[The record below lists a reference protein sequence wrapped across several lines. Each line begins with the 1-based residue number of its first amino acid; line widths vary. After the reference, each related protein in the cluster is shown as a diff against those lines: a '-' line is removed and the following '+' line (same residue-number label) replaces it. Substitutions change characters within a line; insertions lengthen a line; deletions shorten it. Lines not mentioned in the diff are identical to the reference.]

1 MTSGSSPTGLHDAPV
16 SSSEDDASTRDFAG
30 AAPRIFPTTSRTN
43 ALEHRDSINRIEA
56 RFLDELGNPVGTWE
70 GLLAGPISEEARR
83 DVLKDLEWIRRRVEA
98 LPPIKP
104 SESHPTD
111 PSRPTEAS
119 EKFCI
124 RIAVC
129 LFCRALYVASAP
141 KCPSCNGISSTRWVL
156 EARLG

>member
-1 MTSGSSPTGLHDAPV
+1 MTSGSSPTGHHDAPV
-16 SSSEDDASTRDFAG
+16 SPLGDDASTRDSAG
-30 AAPRIFPTTSRTN
+30 AATRIFHPPDKD
-43 ALEHRDSINRIEA
+43 RDSINRIEA